1 MKLKLAYLAILAC
14 TTNFYMFLKIKK
26 IINGGNEW
34 EKKLEEKWNMIC
46 FTMQDK
52 MLLNCLMTI
61 LELDL
66 KLQSITKYLRV
77 TLVLR
82 YNRKSLISV
91 F

>member
-1 MKLKLAYLAILAC
+1 MK
-14 TTNFYMFLKIKK
+14 T
-26 IINGGNEW
+26 GGNKW
-34 EKKLEEKWNMIC
+34 EKKLEEKCNMIC

-77 TLVLR
+77 TLVFR